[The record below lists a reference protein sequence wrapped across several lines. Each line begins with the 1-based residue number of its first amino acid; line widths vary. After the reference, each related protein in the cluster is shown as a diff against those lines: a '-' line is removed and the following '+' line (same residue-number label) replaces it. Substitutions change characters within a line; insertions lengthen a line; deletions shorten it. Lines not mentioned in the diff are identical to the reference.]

1 MKFLKCLH
9 SWPRGFRA
17 PFRSRRSAA
26 GGLPGGAELRGPPAA
41 FRAGD
46 GGRRPR
52 AARASAAGSG
62 GGRTWFV
69 SRRRDVLQCTMAT
82 HQILLRGAAQCCLL
96 QAAMHLVDAVS
107 SSLAALRLSGGQ
119 AGSRGQGSGVR
130 EAAGD
135 AVAARGSAS
144 GLGTARCAGGVCTP
158 PPRPGRLGP
167 SGAARAPGLR
177 TRRPS
182 PGDLRA
188 LR

>member
-1 MKFLKCLH
+1 
-9 SWPRGFRA
+9 
-17 PFRSRRSAA
+17 
-26 GGLPGGAELRGPPAA
+26 
-41 FRAGD
+41 
-46 GGRRPR
+46 
-52 AARASAAGSG
+52 
-62 GGRTWFV
+62 
-69 SRRRDVLQCTMAT
+69 MAT

-107 SSLAALRLSGGQ
+107 SSLAALRLAGGQ

-144 GLGTARCAGGVCTP
+144 GLGAARCAGGVCTP

-188 LR
+188 LRRPDVRGTWSLGCVLAAPGDGGAAKGRAGAHPRPGASRGLCLSRAEAAAERTARPRARQTHSSRNRA